1 MLRLIAVALIA
12 VSAPAMAS
20 TWTDADYK
28 NMETPIDDR
37 ERPVFENSIMCDKQP
52 KDGREFYKSR
62 GVPAFFVVSSDGS
75 ISRIWGPYAERVAID
90 YCDQ

>member
-1 MLRLIAVALIA
+1 MWKLLAVALVA
-12 VSAPAMAS
+12 VSSPVMAS
-20 TWTDADYK
+20 TWTDADYEK
-28 NMETPIDDR
+28 METPIDDR
-37 ERPVFENSIMCDKQP
+37 ERLMFENSTLCDKQP

-62 GVPAFFVVSSDGS
+62 GVPAFFVVDSDGT